1 MGLTSLSSI
10 SNSEDRPMKQFAT
23 KFTIA
28 LAIFFIPVLFYYWVI
43 IPNMSGDIGKLGMIP
58 FGKDH
63 EGLEVCWYQRIKNP
77 DADVIDT
84 NCPDSLK
91 SYDIIT
97 IGDSFSQFN
106 SNGYQQTLSSCM
118 GCPVANFKS
127 KSFSDVVEEYLIL
140 LNNDYIKNGQTV
152 ILESVERSFIGRFSN
167 LKPFESYC
175 EFLKTDSDNEDTY
188 HHTPFL
194 NSFFSWIRLSLGYK
208 NPIQH
213 FSLTKVCFT
222 HKRFDSTLHIYNSK
236 WIGDGDILWDNI
248 TDEQYEDASQN
259 LKQIIE
265 ISEAK
270 GVNLI
275 IMVACD
281 KYDAYEPWI
290 KDNHDV
296 NPTLGHIPQNRRI
309 YSSRECLRNAI
320 EHGTMDVYK
329 LNNTHWSVVGAD
341 IVGNDL
347 FEWAL
352 ERGLL

>member
-1 MGLTSLSSI
+1 MKRFLLKSI
-10 SNSEDRPMKQFAT
+10 IAFAIV
-23 KFTIA
+23 FLPA
-28 LAIFFIPVLFYYWVI
+28 CYFRFFVV
-43 IPNMSGDIGKLGMIP
+43 PNASGDIGRLGMIP
-58 FGKDH
+58 FGKEE
-63 EGLEVCWYQRIKNP
+63 EGLDVAWYQRRTDN
-77 DADVIDT
+77 DAKVIEVYS
-84 NCPDSLK
+84 PDSLRFFNLV
-91 SYDIIT
+91 T

-106 SNGYQQTLSSCM
+106 ENGYLFSLSQRLGYS
-118 GCPVANFKS
+118 VANFRRFPS
-127 KSFSDVVEEYLIL
+127 IDLIENYLVL
-140 LNNDYIKNGQTV
+140 LNNGYFVEGQTV
-152 ILESVERSFIGRFSN
+152 ILESVERTFFARFSG
-167 LKPFESYC
+167 L
-175 EFLKTDSDNEDTY
+175 DSLEKYISVPDEVTNEGDAVSKKN
-188 HHTPFL
+188 FL
-194 NSFFSWIRLSLGYK
+194 NSYFSWIRLSLGYK

-248 TDEQYEDASQN
+248 TDEQYEDASQK